1 MTDATPSFEQLLKNL
16 DQAMFADRHR
26 LRRQLHDLRK
36 KAGDAPIDAERLA
49 QWLERFQAS
58 VAKVEARRRSV
69 PVMRYD
75 DSLPIAAKRDEIKA
89 ALEKHQVLVI
99 AGETGSGKTTQLPK
113 ICLEIGRGVHG
124 LIGHTQPRR
133 LAARSVATR
142 VAEEIGTPLGELV
155 GYQVRFEDQSKD
167 SSLIKLMTDGI
178 LLAETQHD
186 RFLEKYDTIIVDEAH
201 ERSLNID
208 FLLGYLKTL
217 LPRRPDLKVI
227 ITSATIDLERF
238 SQHFNGAPIVEVS
251 GRTYPVETW
260 YRPLSAEVDED
271 GNRVEDDL
279 TVDQGILAALDEID
293 AHEKSIG
300 KRPGDVLVFLPGERE
315 IRDAAEVLR
324 KANLKFTEVLPLYA
338 RLTPAEQQKI
348 FQPRPGR
355 KIVLATNVAETSLT
369 VPGIRYVIDSGTAR
383 ISRYSYRAKVQ
394 RLPIE
399 AVSQASANQRKG
411 RCGRVEPGI
420 CIRLYS
426 EEDFLGRPEFTDPEI
441 LRTNLAAVILQMLH
455 LRLGQIEDFPFIEPP
470 DGKAI
475 SDGFNLLQELSAVN
489 RENQLTPLG
498 RQLARLPI
506 DPRLGRML
514 LEAAKLGSMAEVL
527 IVASALS
534 VQDVRE
540 RPADRQQ
547 QADQAHAQWKDP
559 DSDFAALINLWRG
572 FEEQRQALG
581 SNALRTWCRKNFL
594 NYLRLR
600 EWRDAH
606 RQLTLIVRE
615 LKLDAQLRAE
625 RERKGAEA
633 TARGQDR
640 SHKGTDTPRG
650 SGLDREEG
658 GTGAKDRGQDRSNKG
673 TDTPR
678 GSGLDHDEGSAGA
691 KDRGQDR
698 SNKGTSARGS
708 GLDREERN
716 AAAEDRGQDHS
727 HKGANTRRGSG
738 LDREE
743 GPAGGKD
750 RGQDHSH
757 KGTDTLCGSGL
768 DREEGSAETKADTG
782 QKDRAH
788 AEGPVR
794 TTDKRVNA
802 KLVQQAEASEAAVR
816 AKSYAAVHKAI
827 LSGLLSQV
835 GHKTEEGDFLGA
847 RQRRFWVHP
856 SSVIGRKKPN
866 WIMAAE
872 LVETTKLFARMVA
885 KIEPD
890 WIEPLAKHL
899 IKTNHFEPHWEKKR
913 GQVVAFE
920 QVTLYGMIVVARR
933 PVHFGPIDPPAA
945 RELFIREGLVRG
957 EIHSRAKALT
967 ANRELLELFDE
978 LEAKARRRDIIA
990 DEDTLF
996 AYYDARLPQD
1006 IYQTAS
1012 FETWYKRESAKNPQL
1027 LVMRDEDVLA
1037 RDASEV
1043 TAAQYPDHLRIGELQ
1058 LPLEY
1063 HFEPNHPRDGVTLR
1077 VPAPL
1082 LPQLRAERLAWLVP
1096 GLIEAKAVALV
1107 RNLPKAIRK
1116 NFVPVPDFVK
1126 AALSKITFGEGALPD
1141 ALGRELLRMTGARV
1155 PDEAWAE
1162 AALGL
1167 ESHLKMNIEV
1177 VDARGKFLGEGRDL
1191 AELTAR
1197 FSEAS
1202 QAALAPPQQKAEQ
1215 KPVEAKGFAQ
1225 VAEKAQAKMAGLSMT
1240 VYPALVE
1247 ENAVVKEGRFPT
1259 QAEADYQHRRALQRL
1274 LLQQLAEPA
1283 KYLRNKLPGLTE
1295 LALLYRD
1302 MGKVDALVEDIL
1314 LASLDSCILDGEA
1327 QLPRDG
1333 AALASL
1339 AERKRGDWAT
1349 HAERLARLTLDIL
1362 KLWHGLQKRFKG
1374 KIDLAQAVALNDI
1387 KAQLGNLIYPG
1398 FVRETP
1404 TEWLK
1409 EYPRYLK
1416 TIEQRFEKIGAQL
1429 QRDRVWSG
1437 ELAGY
1442 WEQYQ
1447 ARLNKHQQEG
1457 KRDPELALYRW
1468 MLEEYRVSLWAQQL
1482 GTKMAVSDK
1491 RLNKQWSQVEA

>member
-1 MTDATPSFEQLLKNL
+1 MTDATPAFDTLHKNL
-16 DQAMFADRHR
+16 DQAFSADRHR
-26 LRRQLHDLRK
+26 LRRQLHELRK
-36 KAGDAPIDAERLA
+36 KPDEAKLAG
-49 QWLERFQAS
+49 WLERFQAS
-58 VAKVEARRRSV
+58 AAKVEARRQSV
-69 PVMRYD
+69 PAIRYD
-75 DSLPIAAKRDEIKA
+75 DALPIAAKRDEIKA

-142 VAEEIGTPLGELV
+142 VAEELGAPLGELV
-155 GYQVRFEDQSKD
+155 GYQVRFEDQSTERT
-167 SSLIKLMTDGI
+167 LIKLMTDGI

-208 FLLGYLKTL
+208 FLLGFLKTL

-238 SQHFNGAPIVEVS
+238 SKHFNDAPIIEVS

-260 YRPLSAEVDED
+260 YRPLAAEIDED
-271 GNRVEDDL
+271 GNRIEDDL
-279 TVDQGILAALDEID
+279 TVDQGILAALDEIA
-293 AHEKSIG
+293 AHERSVG
-300 KRPGDVLVFLPGERE
+300 QRPGDVLVFLPGERE

-455 LRLGQIEDFPFIEPP
+455 LRLGDIQDFPFIEPP

-514 LEAAKLGSMAEVL
+514 LEAAQQGSLAEVL

-547 QADQAHAQWKDP
+547 AADQAHAQWKDP

-581 SNALRTWCRKNFL
+581 SNALRSWCRKNFL

-615 LKLDAQLRAE
+615 LKLGAGRA
-625 RERKGAEA
+625 A
-633 TARGQDR
+633 D
-640 SHKGTDTPRG
+640 G
-650 SGLDREEG
+650 SGHPPYAKGKTDAPADGHVAKHRRVED
-658 GTGAKDRGQDRSNKG
+658 GTASSTR
-673 TDTPR
+673 P
-678 GSGLDHDEGSAGA
+678 AGA
-691 KDRGQDR
+691 SAQPAPTKD
-698 SNKGTSARGS
+698 NK
-708 GLDREERN
+708 
-716 AAAEDRGQDHS
+716 
-727 HKGANTRRGSG
+727 
-738 LDREE
+738 
-743 GPAGGKD
+743 
-750 RGQDHSH
+750 
-757 KGTDTLCGSGL
+757 
-768 DREEGSAETKADTG
+768 
-782 QKDRAH
+782 
-788 AEGPVR
+788 
-794 TTDKRVNA
+794 VNA
-802 KLVQQAEASEAAVR
+802 IVRQQAEASEAAQK
-816 AKSYAAVHKAI
+816 AKGYAAVHKAI
-827 LSGLLSQV
+827 LAGLLSQI
-835 GHKTEEGDFLGA
+835 GNKTEEGDFLGA

-866 WIMAAE
+866 WLMAAE

-885 KIEPD
+885 KIEPE
-890 WIEPLAKHL
+890 WIEPLAGHL
-899 IKTNHFEPHWEKKR
+899 VKKNHFEPHWEKKR
-913 GQVVAFE
+913 GQVVAYE
-920 QVTLYGMIVVARR
+920 QVTLYGLIVVGRR
-933 PVHFGPIDPPAA
+933 PVHYGPIDPPAA

-957 EIHSRAKALT
+957 EINSRARALA
-967 ANRELLELFDE
+967 ANRELLERMDE
-978 LEAKARRRDIIA
+978 LEAKARRRDILA
-990 DEDTLF
+990 DEETLF
-996 AYYDARLPQD
+996 GYYDARVPAD

-1012 FETWYKRESAKNPQL
+1012 FENWYKRESQKDPQL
-1027 LVMRDEDVLA
+1027 LIMREEDVLA
-1037 RDASEV
+1037 REAREV

-1082 LPQLRAERLAWLVP
+1082 LPQLRRERLDWLVP
-1096 GLIEAKAVALV
+1096 GLIEAKAIALV
-1107 RNLPKAIRK
+1107 RGLPKAIRK
-1116 NFVPVPDFVK
+1116 NFVPVPDFVG
-1126 AALSKITFGEGALPD
+1126 AALAKISFGEGALPE
-1141 ALGRELLRMTGARV
+1141 ALGRELTRMTGARV

-1162 AALGL
+1162 AAAGL
-1167 ESHLKMNIEV
+1167 ENHLKMNIEV

-1197 FSEAS
+1197 FAEAS

-1247 ENAVVKEGRFPT
+1247 EAGVVKEARFPT
-1259 QAEADYQHRRALQRL
+1259 QAEADWQHRRALQRL

-1295 LALLYRD
+1295 LGLLYRD

-1339 AERKRGDWAT
+1339 AEKKRGDWAA
-1349 HAERLARLTLDIL
+1349 HAERLARLTLEIL
-1362 KLWHGLQKRFKG
+1362 KHWHGLQKRFKG

-1387 KAQLGNLIYPG
+1387 KAQLANLVYPR

-1404 TEWLK
+1404 AEWLK

-1416 TIEQRFEKIGAQL
+1416 AIEQRFEKIGAQL

-1447 ARLNKHQQEG
+1447 ARLHKHQQEG

-1482 GTKMAVSDK
+1482 GTKMPVSDK
-1491 RLNKQWSQVEA
+1491 RLNKQWAQTQP

>member
-1 MTDATPSFEQLLKNL
+1 MTDATPAFDTLFNNL
-16 DQAMFADRHR
+16 DQAFSADRHR
-26 LRRQLHDLRK
+26 LRRQLHELRK
-36 KAGDAPIDAERLA
+36 KPDENKLA

-58 VAKVEARRRSV
+58 AAKVEARRQSV
-69 PVMRYD
+69 PAIRYD
-75 DSLPIAAKRDEIKA
+75 DALPIAAKRDEIKA

-113 ICLEIGRGVHG
+113 ICLEIGRGVNG

-133 LAARSVATR
+133 LAARSVAMR

-155 GYQVRFEDQSKD
+155 GYQVRFEDQSTD
-167 SSLIKLMTDGI
+167 RTLIKLMTDGI

-208 FLLGYLKTL
+208 FLLGFLKTL

-238 SQHFNGAPIVEVS
+238 SKHFNDAPIIEVS

-260 YRPLSAEVDED
+260 YHPLAAETDED

-279 TVDQGILAALDEID
+279 TVDQGILAALDEIE
-293 AHEKSIG
+293 AHEKSVG

-324 KANLKFTEVLPLYA
+324 KANLRFTEVLPLYA
-338 RLTPAEQQKI
+338 RLSPAEQQRI
-348 FQPRPGR
+348 FRPAAGR

-426 EEDFLGRPEFTDPEI
+426 EEDFLSRPEFTDPEI

-455 LRLGQIEDFPFIEPP
+455 LRLGDIQDFPFIEPP

-514 LEAAKLGSMAEVL
+514 LEAAQQDSLAEVL

-572 FEEQRQALG
+572 FEEKRQELG
-581 SNALRTWCRKNFL
+581 SNPLRTWCRKNFL

-606 RQLTLIVRE
+606 RQLLLISRE
-615 LKLDAQLRAE
+615 LKLGDAAE
-625 RERKGAEA
+625 PRKKETGAPALARKHNGAVANASPARRSELAREQGN
-633 TARGQDR
+633 TAIPVREQAR
-640 SHKGTDTPRG
+640 SYDNQERPAVTTDT
-650 SGLDREEG
+650 
-658 GTGAKDRGQDRSNKG
+658 K
-673 TDTPR
+673 
-678 GSGLDHDEGSAGA
+678 
-691 KDRGQDR
+691 
-698 SNKGTSARGS
+698 
-708 GLDREERN
+708 
-716 AAAEDRGQDHS
+716 
-727 HKGANTRRGSG
+727 
-738 LDREE
+738 
-743 GPAGGKD
+743 
-750 RGQDHSH
+750 
-757 KGTDTLCGSGL
+757 
-768 DREEGSAETKADTG
+768 
-782 QKDRAH
+782 
-788 AEGPVR
+788 
-794 TTDKRVNA
+794 VNVV
-802 KLVQQAEASEAAVR
+802 LRQQAEASEAA
-816 AKSYAAVHKAI
+816 AKAKGYAAVHKAI
-827 LSGLLSQV
+827 LAGLLSQI
-835 GHKTEEGDFLGA
+835 GHKTEDGDFLGA
-847 RQRRFWVHP
+847 RQRRFWIHP

-866 WIMAAE
+866 WVMAAE

-890 WIEPLAKHL
+890 WIEPLAGHL
-899 IKTNHFEPHWEKKR
+899 IKKNHFEPHWEKKR
-913 GQVVAFE
+913 GQVVAYE
-920 QVTLYGMIVVARR
+920 QITLYGMIVVGKR
-933 PVHFGPIDPPAA
+933 PVHYGPIDPPTA

-957 EIHSRAKALT
+957 DISSRARALA
-967 ANRELLELFDE
+967 ANRELLARMDE
-978 LEAKARRRDIIA
+978 LEAKARRRDILA
-990 DEDTLF
+990 DEETLF
-996 AYYDARLPQD
+996 GYYDARLPAD

-1012 FETWYKRESAKNPQL
+1012 FDNWYKRESAKDPQL
-1027 LVMRDEDVLA
+1027 LIMREEDVLA
-1037 RDASEV
+1037 REASEI

-1058 LPLEY
+1058 LPLDY

-1082 LPQLRAERLAWLVP
+1082 LPQLRRERLDWLVP

-1116 NFVPVPDFVK
+1116 NFVPVPDFVG
-1126 AALSKITFGEGALPD
+1126 AALGKITFGDGSLPE

-1155 PDEAWAE
+1155 SDEAWAE
-1162 AALGL
+1162 AAAGL
-1167 ESHLKMNIEV
+1167 DDHLKMNIEV

-1197 FSEAS
+1197 FNEAS

-1247 ENAVVKEGRFPT
+1247 EAGVVKEGRFPT
-1259 QAEADYQHRRALQRL
+1259 QAEADWQHRRALQRL

-1283 KYLRNKLPGLTE
+1283 KYLRSKLPGLTE
-1295 LALLYRD
+1295 LGLLYRD

-1314 LASLDSCILDGEA
+1314 LASLDSCILDDEA

-1339 AERKRGDWAT
+1339 AEKKRGDWAG
-1349 HAERLARLTLDIL
+1349 HAERLARLVLEIL
-1362 KLWHGLQKRFKG
+1362 KHWHGLQKRFKG

-1387 KAQLGNLIYPG
+1387 KAQLGNLVYSG

-1404 TEWLK
+1404 GEWLR

-1416 TIEQRFEKIGAQL
+1416 AIEQRFEKIGAQL

-1447 ARLNKHQQEG
+1447 ARLKKHQQEG
-1457 KRDPELALYRW
+1457 KRDPELIQYRW

-1482 GTKMAVSDK
+1482 GTKMPTSDK
-1491 RLNKQWSQVEA
+1491 RLNKQWSQVEP

>member
-1 MTDATPSFEQLLKNL
+1 MTDATPAIDTLLKNL
-16 DQAMFADRHR
+16 DQALFADRHR
-26 LRRQLHDLRK
+26 LRRQLHELRK
-36 KAGDAPIDAERLA
+36 KPDEAKLA

-58 VAKVEARRRSV
+58 VAKVEARRNSV
-69 PVMRYD
+69 PSIRYD

-155 GYQVRFEDQSKD
+155 GYQVRFEDQSKE

-208 FLLGYLKTL
+208 FLLGFLKTL

-227 ITSATIDLERF
+227 ITSATIDLQRF
-238 SQHFNGAPIVEVS
+238 SEHFDGAPIVEVS

-260 YRPLSAEVDED
+260 YRPLAAEIDED

-279 TVDQGILAALDEID
+279 TIDQGILAALDEIT
-293 AHEKSIG
+293 AHEQSLG
-300 KRPGDVLVFLPGERE
+300 QRPGDVLVFLPGERE

-324 KANLKFTEVLPLYA
+324 KANLRFTEVLPLYA

-455 LRLGQIEDFPFIEPP
+455 LRLGDIQDFPFIEPP

-514 LEAAKLGSMAEVL
+514 LEAAHQGSLAEVL

-547 QADQAHAQWKDP
+547 AADQAHAQWKDP
-559 DSDFAALINLWRG
+559 DSDFAALINIWRG
-572 FEEQRQALG
+572 FEEKRQELG
-581 SNALRTWCRKNFL
+581 SNPLRTWCRKNFL

-606 RQLTLIVRE
+606 RQLTLIARE
-615 LKLDAQLRAE
+615 LKLGTGRSVDGSGQLPHADKARRVEDGEASPT
-625 RERKGAEA
+625 RPAGANPQPA
-633 TARGQDR
+633 PT
-640 SHKGTDTPRG
+640 TDT
-650 SGLDREEG
+650 
-658 GTGAKDRGQDRSNKG
+658 KVNVI
-673 TDTPR
+673 
-678 GSGLDHDEGSAGA
+678 
-691 KDRGQDR
+691 
-698 SNKGTSARGS
+698 
-708 GLDREERN
+708 
-716 AAAEDRGQDHS
+716 
-727 HKGANTRRGSG
+727 
-738 LDREE
+738 
-743 GPAGGKD
+743 
-750 RGQDHSH
+750 
-757 KGTDTLCGSGL
+757 
-768 DREEGSAETKADTG
+768 
-782 QKDRAH
+782 
-788 AEGPVR
+788 VR
-794 TTDKRVNA
+794 
-802 KLVQQAEASEAAVR
+802 QQAEASEAAQK
-816 AKSYAAVHKAI
+816 AKGYAAVHKAI
-827 LSGLLSQV
+827 LAGLLSQV
-835 GHKTEEGDFLGA
+835 GNKTEEGDFLGA

-866 WIMAAE
+866 WLMAAE

-890 WIEPLAKHL
+890 WIEPLAGHL
-899 IKTNHFEPHWEKKR
+899 IKKNHFEPHWEKKR
-913 GQVVAFE
+913 GQVVAYE
-920 QVTLYGMIVVARR
+920 QVTLYGMIVVGRR
-933 PVHFGPIDPPAA
+933 PVHYGPIDPPAA

-957 EIHSRAKALT
+957 EMHSRAKALT

-996 AYYDARLPQD
+996 AYYDARVPQD

-1012 FETWYKRESAKNPQL
+1012 FESWYKRESAKDPQL

-1063 HFEPNHPRDGVTLR
+1063 HFEPNHLRDGVTLR

-1082 LPQLRAERLAWLVP
+1082 LPQLRSERLDWLVP
-1096 GLIEAKAVALV
+1096 GLLETKAVALV
-1107 RNLPKAIRK
+1107 RNLPKALRK
-1116 NFVPVPDFVK
+1116 NFVPVPDFVG
-1126 AALSKITFGEGALPD
+1126 AALAKISFGEGSLPE

-1155 PDEAWAE
+1155 SDEAWAE
-1162 AALGL
+1162 AAAGL
-1167 ESHLKMNIEV
+1167 ENHLKMNIEV
-1177 VDARGKFLGEGRDL
+1177 VDARGKFLGEGRNL

-1197 FSEAS
+1197 FAEAS

-1247 ENAVVKEGRFPT
+1247 EAGVVKEGRFPT

-1295 LALLYRD
+1295 LGLLYRD
-1302 MGKVDALVEDIL
+1302 MGKVDGLVEDIL

-1339 AERKRGDWAT
+1339 AERKRGDWAA
-1349 HAERLARLTLDIL
+1349 HAERLARLTLEIL
-1362 KLWHGLQKRFKG
+1362 KHWHGLQKRFKG

-1387 KAQLGNLIYPG
+1387 KAQLGNLVYPG

-1404 TEWLK
+1404 AEWLK

-1416 TIEQRFEKIGAQL
+1416 AIEQRFEKIGAQL

-1447 ARLNKHQQEG
+1447 VRLKKHLQEG
-1457 KRDPELALYRW
+1457 KRDAELALYRW
-1468 MLEEYRVSLWAQQL
+1468 MIEEYRVSLWAQQL

-1491 RLNKQWSQVEA
+1491 RLNKQWSQVEP

>member
-1 MTDATPSFEQLLKNL
+1 MTDATPAFVTLHNNL
-16 DQAMFADRHR
+16 DQAFSADRHR
-26 LRRQLHDLRK
+26 LRRQLHELRK
-36 KAGDAPIDAERLA
+36 KPDEGKLA

-58 VAKVEARRRSV
+58 ASKVEARRQSV
-69 PVMRYD
+69 PAIRYD
-75 DSLPIAAKRDEIKA
+75 DALPIAAKRDEIKA

-155 GYQVRFEDQSKD
+155 GYQVRFEDQSTD
-167 SSLIKLMTDGI
+167 STLIKLMTDGI

-208 FLLGYLKTL
+208 FLLGFLKTL
-217 LPRRPDLKVI
+217 LARRPDLKVI

-238 SQHFNGAPIVEVS
+238 SKHFNDAPIIEVS
-251 GRTYPVETW
+251 GRTYPVDTW
-260 YRPLSAEVDED
+260 YRPLAAETDED

-279 TVDQGILAALDEID
+279 TVDQGILAALDEIE

-315 IRDAAEVLR
+315 IRDAAEMLR
-324 KANLKFTEVLPLYA
+324 KANLRFTEVLPLYA
-338 RLTPAEQQKI
+338 RLTPGEQQKI
-348 FQPRPGR
+348 FKPAAGR

-411 RCGRVEPGI
+411 RCGRVESGI

-426 EEDFLGRPEFTDPEI
+426 EEDFLSRPEFTDPEI

-455 LRLGQIEDFPFIEPP
+455 LRLGDIQDFPFIEPP

-514 LEAAKLGSMAEVL
+514 LEAAQQGSLAEVL

-572 FEEQRQALG
+572 FEEKRQELG
-581 SNALRTWCRKNFL
+581 SNPLRTWCRKNFL

-606 RQLTLIVRE
+606 RQLTLIARE
-615 LKLDAQLRAE
+615 LKLGASKAPEAAVPSPAKGRKAAE
-625 RERKGAEA
+625 QI
-633 TARGQDR
+633 TPT
-640 SHKGTDTPRG
+640 TDT
-650 SGLDREEG
+650 
-658 GTGAKDRGQDRSNKG
+658 K
-673 TDTPR
+673 
-678 GSGLDHDEGSAGA
+678 
-691 KDRGQDR
+691 
-698 SNKGTSARGS
+698 
-708 GLDREERN
+708 
-716 AAAEDRGQDHS
+716 
-727 HKGANTRRGSG
+727 
-738 LDREE
+738 
-743 GPAGGKD
+743 
-750 RGQDHSH
+750 
-757 KGTDTLCGSGL
+757 
-768 DREEGSAETKADTG
+768 
-782 QKDRAH
+782 
-788 AEGPVR
+788 
-794 TTDKRVNA
+794 VNVV
-802 KLVQQAEASEAAVR
+802 LRQQAEASEAAQK
-816 AKSYAAVHKAI
+816 AKGYAAVHKAI
-827 LSGLLSQV
+827 LSGLLSQI

-885 KIEPD
+885 KIEPE
-890 WIEPLAKHL
+890 WIEPLAGHL
-899 IKTNHFEPHWEKKR
+899 IKKNHFEPHWEKKR
-913 GQVVAFE
+913 GQVVAYE
-920 QVTLYGMIVVARR
+920 QITLYGLIVVGKR
-933 PVHFGPIDPPAA
+933 PVHYGPIDPQAA

-957 EIHSRAKALT
+957 EITSRARALS
-967 ANRELLELFDE
+967 ANRELLERMDE
-978 LEAKARRRDIIA
+978 LEAKARRRDILA
-990 DEDTLF
+990 DEETLF
-996 AYYDARLPQD
+996 GYYDARLPAD

-1012 FETWYKRESAKNPQL
+1012 FDNWYKRESQKNPQL
-1027 LVMRDEDVLA
+1027 LVMREEDVLA
-1037 RDASEV
+1037 REAREV
-1043 TAAQYPDHLRIGELQ
+1043 TAAQYPDTLRIGELQ
-1058 LPLEY
+1058 LSLDY

-1082 LPQLRAERLAWLVP
+1082 LPQLRRERLDWLVP

-1116 NFVPVPDFVK
+1116 NFVPVPDFVG
-1126 AALSKITFGEGALPD
+1126 AALEKITFGEGSLPE

-1155 PDEAWAE
+1155 PEEAWHD
-1162 AALGL
+1162 AATGL
-1167 ESHLKMNIEV
+1167 DSHLKMNIEV

-1202 QAALAPPQQKAEQ
+1202 QAALAPPQQKSEQ

-1225 VAEKAQAKMAGLSMT
+1225 VAEKTQAKMAGLSMT

-1247 ENAVVKEGRFPT
+1247 ERGVVKEGRFPT

-1274 LLQQLAEPA
+1274 LLQQLSEPA

-1295 LALLYRD
+1295 LGLLYRD

-1314 LASLDSCILDGEA
+1314 LASLDSCVLDGET
-1327 QLPRDG
+1327 QLPREG
-1333 AALASL
+1333 AALAAL
-1339 AERKRGDWAT
+1339 AEKKRGEWT
-1349 HAERLARLTLDIL
+1349 GHAERLARLVLDIL

-1387 KAQLGNLIYPG
+1387 KAQLANLIYAG
-1398 FVRETP
+1398 FVRDTP
-1404 TEWLK
+1404 AEWLK

-1416 TIEQRFEKIGAQL
+1416 AIEQRFEKIGAQL

-1447 ARLNKHQQEG
+1447 ARLKKHQQEG
-1457 KRDPELALYRW
+1457 KRDPELSQYRW

-1482 GTKMAVSDK
+1482 GTKMPASDK
-1491 RLNKQWSQVEA
+1491 RLSKQWGQVEP

>member
-1 MTDATPSFEQLLKNL
+1 MTDATPAFDTLFKNL
-16 DQAMFADRHR
+16 DQAFNADRHR
-26 LRRQLHDLRK
+26 LRRQLHELRK
-36 KAGDAPIDAERLA
+36 KPDEGKLA
-49 QWLERFQAS
+49 QWLGRFQTSA
-58 VAKVEARRRSV
+58 AKVEARRQSV
-69 PVMRYD
+69 PAIRYD
-75 DSLPIAAKRDEIKA
+75 DALPIAAKRDEIKA

-133 LAARSVATR
+133 LAARSVAMR

-155 GYQVRFEDQSKD
+155 GYQVRFEDQSTD
-167 SSLIKLMTDGI
+167 STLIKLMTDGI

-208 FLLGYLKTL
+208 FLLGFLKTL

-238 SQHFNGAPIVEVS
+238 SKHFDNAPIIEVS

-260 YRPLSAEVDED
+260 YRPLAAETDED

-279 TVDQGILAALDEID
+279 TVDQGILAALDEIE
-293 AHEKSIG
+293 AHERSIG

-324 KANLKFTEVLPLYA
+324 KANLRFTEVLPLYA
-338 RLTPAEQQKI
+338 RLSPAEQQRI
-348 FQPRPGR
+348 FRPAAGR

-426 EEDFLGRPEFTDPEI
+426 EEDFLSRPEFTDPEI

-455 LRLGQIEDFPFIEPP
+455 LRLGDIQDFPFIEPP

-475 SDGFNLLQELSAVN
+475 SDGFNLLQELSAVS

-514 LEAAKLGSMAEVL
+514 LEAAQQGSLTEVL

-572 FEEQRQALG
+572 FEEKRQELG
-581 SNALRTWCRKNFL
+581 SGALRSWCRKNFL

-606 RQLTLIVRE
+606 RQLLLIVRE
-615 LKLDAQLRAE
+615 LKLGAGKAVEAAVPSPAKGRKSSAE
-625 RERKGAEA
+625 QI
-633 TARGQDR
+633 TPT
-640 SHKGTDTPRG
+640 TDT
-650 SGLDREEG
+650 
-658 GTGAKDRGQDRSNKG
+658 K
-673 TDTPR
+673 
-678 GSGLDHDEGSAGA
+678 
-691 KDRGQDR
+691 
-698 SNKGTSARGS
+698 
-708 GLDREERN
+708 
-716 AAAEDRGQDHS
+716 
-727 HKGANTRRGSG
+727 
-738 LDREE
+738 
-743 GPAGGKD
+743 
-750 RGQDHSH
+750 
-757 KGTDTLCGSGL
+757 
-768 DREEGSAETKADTG
+768 
-782 QKDRAH
+782 
-788 AEGPVR
+788 
-794 TTDKRVNA
+794 VNV
-802 KLVQQAEASEAAVR
+802 LLRQQAEASEAAQK
-816 AKSYAAVHKAI
+816 AKGYAAVHKAI
-827 LSGLLSQV
+827 LAGLLSQV

-856 SSVIGRKKPN
+856 SSVIGRKKPS
-866 WIMAAE
+866 WVMAAE

-890 WIEPLAKHL
+890 WIEPLAGHL
-899 IKTNHFEPHWEKKR
+899 IKKNHFEPHWEKKR
-913 GQVVAFE
+913 GQVVAYE
-920 QVTLYGMIVVARR
+920 QVTLYGLIVVGKR
-933 PVHFGPIDPPAA
+933 PVHYGPVDPPTA

-957 EIHSRAKALT
+957 DISSRAKALA
-967 ANRELLELFDE
+967 ANRELLARMDE
-978 LEAKARRRDIIA
+978 LEAKARRRDILA
-990 DEDTLF
+990 DEETLF
-996 AYYDARLPQD
+996 GYYDARLPAD

-1012 FETWYKRESAKNPQL
+1012 FDNWYKRESVNNPQL
-1027 LVMRDEDVLA
+1027 LIMREEDVLA
-1037 RDASEV
+1037 REASEI

-1082 LPQLRAERLAWLVP
+1082 LPQLRRERLDWLVP

-1107 RNLPKAIRK
+1107 RNLPKAMRK
-1116 NFVPVPDFVK
+1116 NFVPVPDFVG
-1126 AALSKITFGEGALPD
+1126 AALGKISFGDGALPE

-1155 PDEAWAE
+1155 TDEAWAE
-1162 AALGL
+1162 AAAGL
-1167 ESHLKMNIEV
+1167 DEHLKMNIEV

-1197 FSEAS
+1197 FNEAS

-1225 VAEKAQAKMAGLSMT
+1225 VAQKAQAKMAGLSMT

-1247 ENAVVKEGRFPT
+1247 EGGVVKEGRFPT
-1259 QAEADYQHRRALQRL
+1259 QAEADWQHRRALQRL

-1283 KYLRNKLPGLTE
+1283 KYLRSKLPGLTE
-1295 LALLYRD
+1295 LGLLYRD

-1314 LASLDSCILDGEA
+1314 LASLDSCILDDETR
-1327 QLPRDG
+1327 LPRDG

-1339 AERKRGDWAT
+1339 AEKKRGGWSD
-1349 HAERLARLTLDIL
+1349 HAERLARLVLEIL
-1362 KLWHGLQKRFKG
+1362 KHWHGLQKRFKG

-1387 KAQLGNLIYPG
+1387 KAQLGNLVYPG

-1404 TEWLK
+1404 GEWLR
-1409 EYPRYLK
+1409 EYPRYFK
-1416 TIEQRFEKIGAQL
+1416 AIEQRFEKIGAQL

-1447 ARLNKHQQEG
+1447 ARLKKHQQEG
-1457 KRDPELALYRW
+1457 KRDPELIQYRW

-1482 GTKMAVSDK
+1482 GTKMPVSDK
-1491 RLNKQWSQVEA
+1491 RLNKQWAQVEP

>member
-315 IRDAAEVLR
+315 IRDAAELLR

-514 LEAAKLGSMAEVL
+514 LEASKLGSLAEVL

-572 FEEQRQALG
+572 FEKQRQALG

-640 SHKGTDTPRG
+640 SHKGTPARGRDLDREEGSAGAEDRGQDHSNKGTDTPGG

-658 GTGAKDRGQDRSNKG
+658 GT
-673 TDTPR
+673 
-678 GSGLDHDEGSAGA
+678 
-691 KDRGQDR
+691 
-698 SNKGTSARGS
+698 
-708 GLDREERN
+708 
-716 AAAEDRGQDHS
+716 
-727 HKGANTRRGSG
+727 
-738 LDREE
+738 
-743 GPAGGKD
+743 
-750 RGQDHSH
+750 
-757 KGTDTLCGSGL
+757 
-768 DREEGSAETKADTG
+768 ETKADTG

-890 WIEPLAKHL
+890 WIEPLARHL

-1416 TIEQRFEKIGAQL
+1416 AIEQRFEKIGAQL

>member
-238 SQHFNGAPIVEVS
+238 SEHFSGAGRPGAPIVEVS

-514 LEAAKLGSMAEVL
+514 LEAAKLGSLAEVL

-673 TDTPR
+673 T
-678 GSGLDHDEGSAGA
+678 
-691 KDRGQDR
+691 
-698 SNKGTSARGS
+698 SARGS
-708 GLDREERN
+708 GLDREEGGTG
-716 AAAEDRGQDHS
+716 AKDRGQDHS

-738 LDREE
+738 LDREV
-743 GPAGGKD
+743 GN
-750 RGQDHSH
+750 
-757 KGTDTLCGSGL
+757 
-768 DREEGSAETKADTG
+768 AETKADTG

-957 EIHSRAKALT
+957 EMHSRAKALT

-1416 TIEQRFEKIGAQL
+1416 AIEQRFEKIGAQL

>member
-58 VAKVEARRRSV
+58 VAKVEARRQSV

-89 ALEKHQVLVI
+89 ALDKHQVLVI

-238 SQHFNGAPIVEVS
+238 SEHFSGAPIVEVS

-514 LEAAKLGSMAEVL
+514 LEASKLGSLAEVL

-572 FEEQRQALG
+572 FEEQRQVLG

-615 LKLDAQLRAE
+615 LKLGAQLRAE

-633 TARGQDR
+633 TARAQVRSHKDTPARGSGLDREEGGTGATARGQDR
-640 SHKGTDTPRG
+640 SHKGTPARARD
-650 SGLDREEG
+650 LDREEG
-658 GTGAKDRGQDRSNKG
+658 GTGAKDRGQDRSHN
-673 TDTPR
+673 DTP
-678 GSGLDHDEGSAGA
+678 
-691 KDRGQDR
+691 
-698 SNKGTSARGS
+698 ARGS
-708 GLDREERN
+708 GLDREGGN
-716 AAAEDRGQDHS
+716 AGAEDRGQDHS
-727 HKGANTRRGSG
+727 N
-738 LDREE
+738 
-743 GPAGGKD
+743 
-750 RGQDHSH
+750 
-757 KGTDTLCGSGL
+757 KGTDTRRGSGL

-788 AEGPVR
+788 AEGSVR

-802 KLVQQAEASEAAVR
+802 KLAQQAEASEAAVR

-890 WIEPLAKHL
+890 WIEPLARHL

-957 EIHSRAKALT
+957 EMHSRAKALT

-1082 LPQLRAERLAWLVP
+1082 LPQLRAERLDWLVP

-1155 PDEAWAE
+1155 SDEAWAE
-1162 AALGL
+1162 AAVGL

-1191 AELTAR
+1191 AELTAH

-1283 KYLRNKLPGLTE
+1283 KYLRYKLPGLTE

-1302 MGKVDALVEDIL
+1302 MGKIDALVEDIL

-1339 AERKRGDWAT
+1339 AERKRGDWAP

-1387 KAQLGNLIYPG
+1387 KAQLGNLVYPG

-1416 TIEQRFEKIGAQL
+1416 AIEQRFEKIGAQL

-1437 ELAGY
+1437 ELVGY

-1447 ARLNKHQQEG
+1447 TRLKKHQQEG
-1457 KRDPELALYRW
+1457 KRDPELTLYRW

-1491 RLNKQWSQVEA
+1491 RLNKQWGQVEA

>member
-1 MTDATPSFEQLLKNL
+1 MTDATPAIDTLLKNL
-16 DQAMFADRHR
+16 DQALFADRHR
-26 LRRQLHDLRK
+26 LRRQLHELRK
-36 KAGDAPIDAERLA
+36 QPDEAKLA

-58 VAKVEARRRSV
+58 VAKVEARRQSV
-69 PVMRYD
+69 PSIRYD

-186 RFLEKYDTIIVDEAH
+186 RFLERYDTIIVDEAH

-208 FLLGYLKTL
+208 FMLGFLKTL

-227 ITSATIDLERF
+227 ITSATIDLQRF
-238 SQHFNGAPIVEVS
+238 SEHFDGAPIVEVS

-260 YRPLSAEVDED
+260 YRPLAAEIDED

-279 TVDQGILAALDEID
+279 TVDQGILAALDEIA
-293 AHEKSIG
+293 AHEQSVG

-455 LRLGQIEDFPFIEPP
+455 LRLGDIQDFPFIEPP

-514 LEAAKLGSMAEVL
+514 LEAAQQGSLAEVL

-547 QADQAHAQWKDP
+547 AADQAHAQWKDP
-559 DSDFAALINLWRG
+559 DSDFAALINIWRG
-572 FEEQRQALG
+572 FEEKRQELG
-581 SNALRTWCRKNFL
+581 SNPLRSWCRKNFL

-606 RQLTLIVRE
+606 RQLTLIARE
-615 LKLDAQLRAE
+615 LKL
-625 RERKGAEA
+625 
-633 TARGQDR
+633 
-640 SHKGTDTPRG
+640 G
-650 SGLDREEG
+650 SG
-658 GTGAKDRGQDRSNKG
+658 RSV
-673 TDTPR
+673 D
-678 GSGLDHDEGSAGA
+678 GSGQPPRADKARRVEDGEASSTRPAGA
-691 KDRGQDR
+691 SAQPVPTKD
-698 SNKGTSARGS
+698 
-708 GLDREERN
+708 
-716 AAAEDRGQDHS
+716 
-727 HKGANTRRGSG
+727 
-738 LDREE
+738 
-743 GPAGGKD
+743 
-750 RGQDHSH
+750 
-757 KGTDTLCGSGL
+757 
-768 DREEGSAETKADTG
+768 TK
-782 QKDRAH
+782 
-788 AEGPVR
+788 
-794 TTDKRVNA
+794 VNVI
-802 KLVQQAEASEAAVR
+802 LRQQAEASEAAQK
-816 AKSYAAVHKAI
+816 AKGYAAVHKAI
-827 LSGLLSQV
+827 LAGLLSQI
-835 GHKTEEGDFLGA
+835 GNKTEEGDFLGT

-856 SSVIGRKKPN
+856 GSSIGRKKPN
-866 WIMAAE
+866 WLMAAE

-920 QVTLYGMIVVARR
+920 QVTLYGMIVVGRR
-933 PVHFGPIDPPAA
+933 AVHYGPIDPPAA

-957 EIHSRAKALT
+957 EMHSRARALS
-967 ANRELLELFDE
+967 ANRELLERLDE
-978 LEAKARRRDIIA
+978 LEAKARRRDILA
-990 DEDTLF
+990 DE
-996 AYYDARLPQD
+996 
-1006 IYQTAS
+1006 
-1012 FETWYKRESAKNPQL
+1012 
-1027 LVMRDEDVLA
+1027 
-1037 RDASEV
+1037 
-1043 TAAQYPDHLRIGELQ
+1043 
-1058 LPLEY
+1058 
-1063 HFEPNHPRDGVTLR
+1063 
-1077 VPAPL
+1077 
-1082 LPQLRAERLAWLVP
+1082 
-1096 GLIEAKAVALV
+1096 
-1107 RNLPKAIRK
+1107 
-1116 NFVPVPDFVK
+1116 
-1126 AALSKITFGEGALPD
+1126 
-1141 ALGRELLRMTGARV
+1141 
-1155 PDEAWAE
+1155 
-1162 AALGL
+1162 
-1167 ESHLKMNIEV
+1167 
-1177 VDARGKFLGEGRDL
+1177 
-1191 AELTAR
+1191 
-1197 FSEAS
+1197 
-1202 QAALAPPQQKAEQ
+1202 
-1215 KPVEAKGFAQ
+1215 
-1225 VAEKAQAKMAGLSMT
+1225 
-1240 VYPALVE
+1240 
-1247 ENAVVKEGRFPT
+1247 
-1259 QAEADYQHRRALQRL
+1259 
-1274 LLQQLAEPA
+1274 
-1283 KYLRNKLPGLTE
+1283 
-1295 LALLYRD
+1295 
-1302 MGKVDALVEDIL
+1302 
-1314 LASLDSCILDGEA
+1314 
-1327 QLPRDG
+1327 
-1333 AALASL
+1333 
-1339 AERKRGDWAT
+1339 
-1349 HAERLARLTLDIL
+1349 
-1362 KLWHGLQKRFKG
+1362 
-1374 KIDLAQAVALNDI
+1374 
-1387 KAQLGNLIYPG
+1387 
-1398 FVRETP
+1398 
-1404 TEWLK
+1404 
-1409 EYPRYLK
+1409 
-1416 TIEQRFEKIGAQL
+1416 
-1429 QRDRVWSG
+1429 
-1437 ELAGY
+1437 
-1442 WEQYQ
+1442 
-1447 ARLNKHQQEG
+1447 
-1457 KRDPELALYRW
+1457 
-1468 MLEEYRVSLWAQQL
+1468 
-1482 GTKMAVSDK
+1482 
-1491 RLNKQWSQVEA
+1491 

>member
-1 MTDATPSFEQLLKNL
+1 MTDATPAIDTLLKNL
-16 DQAMFADRHR
+16 DQALFADRHR
-26 LRRQLHDLRK
+26 LRRQLHELRK
-36 KAGDAPIDAERLA
+36 QPDEAKLA

-58 VAKVEARRRSV
+58 VAKVEARRQSV
-69 PVMRYD
+69 PRIRYD

-186 RFLEKYDTIIVDEAH
+186 RFLERYDTIIVDEAH

-208 FLLGYLKTL
+208 FLLGFLKTL

-227 ITSATIDLERF
+227 ITSATIDLQRF
-238 SQHFNGAPIVEVS
+238 SEHFDGAPIVEVS

-260 YRPLSAEVDED
+260 YRPLAAEIDED

-279 TVDQGILAALDEID
+279 TVDQGILAALDEIT
-293 AHEKSIG
+293 AHEQSVG

-455 LRLGQIEDFPFIEPP
+455 LRLGDIQDFPFIEPP

-489 RENQLTPLG
+489 RENQLTPMG

-514 LEAAKLGSMAEVL
+514 LEAAQQGSLAEVL

-547 QADQAHAQWKDP
+547 AADQAHAQWKDP

-572 FEEQRQALG
+572 FEEKRQELG
-581 SNALRTWCRKNFL
+581 SNPLRTWCRKNFL

-606 RQLTLIVRE
+606 RQLTLIARE
-615 LKLDAQLRAE
+615 LKL
-625 RERKGAEA
+625 
-633 TARGQDR
+633 
-640 SHKGTDTPRG
+640 G
-650 SGLDREEG
+650 SG
-658 GTGAKDRGQDRSNKG
+658 RSA
-673 TDTPR
+673 D
-678 GSGLDHDEGSAGA
+678 GSGQPHADKARRVEDGEASSARSAGA
-691 KDRGQDR
+691 STQPAPTKD
-698 SNKGTSARGS
+698 
-708 GLDREERN
+708 
-716 AAAEDRGQDHS
+716 
-727 HKGANTRRGSG
+727 
-738 LDREE
+738 
-743 GPAGGKD
+743 
-750 RGQDHSH
+750 
-757 KGTDTLCGSGL
+757 
-768 DREEGSAETKADTG
+768 TK
-782 QKDRAH
+782 
-788 AEGPVR
+788 
-794 TTDKRVNA
+794 VNVI
-802 KLVQQAEASEAAVR
+802 LRQQAEASEAAQK
-816 AKSYAAVHKAI
+816 AKSYASVHKAI
-827 LSGLLSQV
+827 LAGLLSQI
-835 GHKTEEGDFLGA
+835 GNKTEEGDFLGA

-866 WIMAAE
+866 WLMAAE

-890 WIEPLAKHL
+890 WIEPLAGHL
-899 IKTNHFEPHWEKKR
+899 IKKNHFEPHWEKKR
-913 GQVVAFE
+913 GQVVAYE
-920 QVTLYGMIVVARR
+920 QVTLYGMIVVGRR
-933 PVHFGPIDPPAA
+933 PVHYGPIDPPAA

-957 EIHSRAKALT
+957 EINSRARALS
-967 ANRELLELFDE
+967 ANRELLERLDE
-978 LEAKARRRDIIA
+978 LEAKARRRDILA
-990 DEDTLF
+990 DEETLF
-996 AYYDARLPQD
+996 DYYDARLPAD

-1012 FETWYKRESAKNPQL
+1012 FENWYKRESAKNPQL
-1027 LVMRDEDVLA
+1027 LIMREEDVLA
-1037 RDASEV
+1037 REASEV
-1043 TAAQYPDHLRIGELQ
+1043 TAAQYPDYLRIGELQ

-1082 LPQLRAERLAWLVP
+1082 LPQLRSERLDWLVP
-1096 GLIEAKAVALV
+1096 GLLETKAVALV
-1107 RNLPKAIRK
+1107 RNLPKALRK
-1116 NFVPVPDFVK
+1116 NFVPVPDFVG
-1126 AALSKITFGEGALPD
+1126 AALAKVAFGEGSLPE

-1155 PDEAWAE
+1155 SDDAWAE
-1162 AALGL
+1162 AAAGL

-1197 FSEAS
+1197 FAEAS

-1247 ENAVVKEGRFPT
+1247 EAGVVKEGRFPT
-1259 QAEADYQHRRALQRL
+1259 QAEAEWQHRRALQHL

-1295 LALLYRD
+1295 LGLLYRD
-1302 MGKVDALVEDIL
+1302 MGKVDGLVEDIL

-1339 AERKRGDWAT
+1339 AERKRGDWTA
-1349 HAERLARLTLDIL
+1349 HAERLARLTLEIL
-1362 KLWHGLQKRFKG
+1362 KHWHGLQKRFKG

-1387 KAQLGNLIYPG
+1387 KAQLGNLVYPG

-1404 TEWLK
+1404 AEWLK

-1416 TIEQRFEKIGAQL
+1416 AIEQRFEKIGSQL

-1447 ARLNKHQQEG
+1447 VRLKKHLQEG
-1457 KRDPELALYRW
+1457 KRDAELALYRW

-1482 GTKMAVSDK
+1482 GTRMAVSDK
-1491 RLNKQWSQVEA
+1491 RLNKQWSQVEP